1 MGWDISYCARTKS
14 QSIGN
19 DGEDGRRRGKGSGL
33 GYKRHGSPRCQ
44 EGRTAEESTS
54 LRKPPSDTNDQA
66 ARGSTQSPLNTPPL
80 GARPFLPTAA
90 PFTSTA
96 KSTSSDRGRHTSQ
109 FKHHLGKSTEAQQE
123 NPTEQS
129 GRKGLASRAP
139 AGLDSNIL
147 L

>member
-1 MGWDISYCARTKS
+1 MEKTG
-14 QSIGN
+14 G
-19 DGEDGRRRGKGSGL
+19 DGEKGSRL
-33 GYKRHGSPRCQ
+33 GYKRHSSPRSW

-54 LRKPPSDTNDQA
+54 LCKPPGDTNDQV

-80 GARPFLPTAA
+80 GLGPFSPPPL

-96 KSTSSDRGRHTSQ
+96 KSTSTDGGRRGSRGQLTSQ

-129 GRKGLASRAP
+129 GRKDSTSHACGVGRDSFSNP
-139 AGLDSNIL
+139 ALGF
-147 L
+147 